1 MVYTLRIEEAK
12 QIILRNP
19 GVICAVLKLQ
29 KNLKT
34 FCKIIV
40 RCGENVG
47 KMLYK
52 NGLQVSVGHLRV
64 PGAGIEPARIAPL
77 VFETSASTDS
87 AIRAGVLCPKTG
99 TRRIDLLVKECKG
112 IGNFRNCKIKRSFCE
127 HLPRKSRETVL
138 DTNLSEGY
146 LPRKPSKTVLGLY
159 RLASVRCNAYGKMHA
174 IPSITTVSGAN
185 HTRKCNRSPHQSL
198 RQHQKDC
205 YLCRL

>member
-1 MVYTLRIEEAK
+1 MQSRHVAEAIIWVSKFHQWLYTLRIEEAK

-47 KMLYK
+47 KILYK

-87 AIRAGVLCPKTG
+87 AIRAGVLFRLPVG
-99 TRRIDLLVKECKG
+99 VWLRIDVV
-112 IGNFRNCKIKRSFCE
+112 RS
-127 HLPRKSRETVL
+127 
-138 DTNLSEGY
+138 
-146 LPRKPSKTVLGLY
+146 SKAKAQ
-159 RLASVRCNAYGKMHA
+159 RR
-174 IPSITTVSGAN
+174 SG
-185 HTRKCNRSPHQSL
+185 RVDQV
-198 RQHQKDC
+198 
-205 YLCRL
+205 